1 MRAYYCINK
10 NYENV
15 ILVMTLKFSHNAQFF
30 GVMLRWSMSKN
41 YTEYD
46 ATNFSL

>member
-1 MRAYYCINK
+1 M
-10 NYENV
+10 

-30 GVMLRWSMSKN
+30 GVMLRWSVSKKN

-46 ATNFSL
+46 ATNFSLWIIKIT